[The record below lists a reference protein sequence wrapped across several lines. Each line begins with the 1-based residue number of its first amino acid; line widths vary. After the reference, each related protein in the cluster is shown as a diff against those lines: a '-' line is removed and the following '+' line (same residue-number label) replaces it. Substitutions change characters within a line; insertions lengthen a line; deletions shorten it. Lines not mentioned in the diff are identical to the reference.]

1 MKDFDVV
8 IAGAG
13 PAGSSAARVLASQ
26 GFRVLMLERQRTVA
40 QFIPCAEGISRRML
54 VTFTPEDPRW
64 IAARVDRVQVWA
76 PEEQTLEVLTPHVGY
91 ILERKVFDRYL
102 VNQAVLAGA
111 DLQTGATVLRAERQ
125 QDGVT
130 VVYQHQGREKRVTA
144 RLVIGADGP
153 GSVVGRSLGLNLEM
167 EPREIHRC
175 HQVLLADASIEAER
189 MEIAVG
195 HEVAPGGYAWVFPKD
210 QGLANVGVGILGDQE
225 QARHYT
231 LRFVAQRFPR
241 GRILGEL
248 ASVVPTGGQRMDLV
262 GDRVMVVGDAAR
274 LADPLS
280 GGGIPPALESG
291 KIAGEVAAQAL
302 EQDRLDASFLARY
315 PERYWQN
322 NGRYQ
327 DLSLRIRDFYLTLND
342 ADLAYLARSLK
353 PVFDGKILSSPD
365 AFSLVRRVLLERPGL
380 MVFLLR
386 KGRKAL
392 VDYLQERILG
402 G

>member
-1 MKDFDVV
+1 MRDFDVV

-13 PAGSSAARVLASQ
+13 PAGSSAARVLAAR
-26 GFRVLMLERQRTVA
+26 GFRVLLLERQRSVA
-40 QFIPCAEGISRRML
+40 QFIPCAEGISKRML
-54 VTFTPEDPRW
+54 VSFAPEDPRW
-64 IAARVDRVQVWA
+64 LATTVDRVRVWA
-76 PEEQTLEVLTPHVGY
+76 PEGQSLEVLTPRVGY
-91 ILERKVFDRYL
+91 ILERKIFDRYL

-111 DLQTGATVLRAERQ
+111 DLTTGATVLRAER
-125 QDGVT
+125 DPEGVV
-130 VVYQHQGREKRVTA
+130 VVYQHQGKQKRVSA

-153 GSVVGRSLGLNLEM
+153 GSVVGRSLGLNLDM
-167 EPREIHRC
+167 KPHEIHRC
-175 HQVLLADASIEAER
+175 HQVLLADPSIDAER

-195 HEVAPGGYAWVFPKD
+195 REVAPGGYAWVFPKD
-210 QGLANVGVGILGDQE
+210 QGLANVGVGILGDSE
-225 QARHYT
+225 KARHYT
-231 LRFVAQRFPR
+231 LKFVAERFPR

-291 KIAGEVAAQAL
+291 RIAGEVAARAL
-302 EQDRLDASFLARY
+302 EEDRLDAQTLAGY
-315 PERYWQN
+315 PRRYWEHN
-322 NGRYQ
+322 RSYQ
-327 DLSLRIRDFYLTLND
+327 ELSLRLRDFYLTLTD
-342 ADLAYLARSLK
+342 PDLAYIARSLK
-353 PVFDGKILSSPD
+353 PVFDGKILSTPD
-365 AFSLVRRVLLERPGL
+365 AFALVRRVLLERPGL
-380 MVFLLR
+380 IVFLLR